1 MTPGISAVIITWNEA
16 SNIGECLSSVKW
28 ASEAIVVDRFS
39 TDDTAAIAREC
50 GARVY
55 QEEWKGFAG
64 QKNSA
69 IEKAQTPWILS
80 LDADERVPP
89 PLAEEIRAVIRQPD
103 ALDGYHVPRKNFFGG
118 QWIRHGGWHPDHVL
132 RLFRNGSGRF
142 QEREVHER
150 FVVDGKSGYLR
161 NPIEHYT
168 YRSVSDY
175 LARMDRY
182 SRLAA
187 RETAGAGAG
196 SWSSLCLRP
205 AFTFFKMYFMRAGI
219 LDGKAGFFL
228 AVSYAYY
235 TFLKYYRAQSGE
247 TGNPDRKSGDTQPDG
262 SGL

>member
-1 MTPGISAVIITWNEA
+1 MTPGVSAVIITWNEA
-16 SNIGECLSSVKW
+16 SNIRECLMSVQW
-28 ASEAIVVDRFS
+28 ASEAIVLDRFS

-55 QEEWKGFAG
+55 QEEWKGFAR

-69 IEKAQTPWILS
+69 IEKAQSPWILS

-89 PLAEEIRAVIRQPD
+89 ALAEEIRAVIGQPD
-103 ALDGYHVPRKNFFGG
+103 ALDGYHLPRKNFFDG

-142 QEREVHER
+142 QERMVHER
-150 FVVDGKSGYLR
+150 LAIDGKSGYLR

-182 SRLAA
+182 SLLAA
-187 RETAGAGAG
+187 REAADGKAGA
-196 SWSSLCLRP
+196 WTSLCLRP
-205 AFTFFKMYFMRAGI
+205 AFTFIKMYFIRAGF
-219 LDGKAGFFL
+219 LDGRAGFFL

-235 TFLKYYRAQSGE
+235 TFLKYYRARAADPG
-247 TGNPDRKSGDTQPDG
+247 K
-262 SGL
+262 